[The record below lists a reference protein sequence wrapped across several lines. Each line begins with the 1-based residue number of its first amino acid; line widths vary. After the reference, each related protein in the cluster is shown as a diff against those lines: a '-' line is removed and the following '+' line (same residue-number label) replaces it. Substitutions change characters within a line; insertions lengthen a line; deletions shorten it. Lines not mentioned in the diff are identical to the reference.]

1 MDSRVVDLP
10 MSYNPTF
17 VTLSSLKP
25 FFFNGLQSGGALL
38 GPWWSISLPDT
49 FPTWRFCKYSITPSQ
64 EVGRIPPRQQR
75 VGSDEAICSCNAG
88 GGFCAVRHAQLSAHP
103 FGCSRGKPWGHLSTC
118 GESDTPAQALG
129 GVGRFRFS
137 HLWGGPGEGWQCHQ
151 DRPSQL
157 GSALWRHLPGQERT
171 EVRWALA
178 AMVRTGL

>member
-1 MDSRVVDLP
+1 MLC
-10 MSYNPTF
+10 T
-17 VTLSSLKP
+17 
-25 FFFNGLQSGGALL
+25 
-38 GPWWSISLPDT
+38 
-49 FPTWRFCKYSITPSQ
+49 
-64 EVGRIPPRQQR
+64 
-75 VGSDEAICSCNAG
+75 AG
-88 GGFCAVRHAQLSAHP
+88 GGFCAVRHAQLSAHS

-157 GSALWRHLPGQERT
+157 GSALWRHLPGEERT

-178 AMVRTGL
+178 AMGVQAWKKAVNQWCGLRSHSKTVCSTLNIIAARWALHTLPEP

>member
-1 MDSRVVDLP
+1 VHTLRHTRKHSGLSTQAEHMVLLRVGSHDGPIL
-10 MSYNPTF
+10 
-17 VTLSSLKP
+17 TLRYATCS
-25 FFFNGLQSGGALL
+25 
-38 GPWWSISLPDT
+38 
-49 FPTWRFCKYSITPSQ
+49 KYSITPSQ
-64 EVGRIPPRQQR
+64 EVGRIPRRQQR

-88 GGFCAVRHAQLSAHP
+88 GGFCAVRQAQLAAHP

-118 GESDTPAQALG
+118 EESAKPTQALG

-137 HLWGGPGEGWQCHQ
+137 PLWGGPGEGWQCHQ

-157 GSALWRHLPGQERT
+157 GSALWRHLPGQECT

>member
-1 MDSRVVDLP
+1 MCRFHLTAGI
-10 MSYNPTF
+10 MSYTALHITPCVKGGTHPINW
-17 VTLSSLKP
+17 VTRLAIVRTQSARLLKGLPLSQ
-25 FFFNGLQSGGALL
+25 G
-38 GPWWSISLPDT
+38 
-49 FPTWRFCKYSITPSQ
+49 KYSITPSQ